1 MTSMATC
8 AGANM
13 FNLQLNPEQQIAVQC
28 VVSTGGQPYA
38 AAGCIA
44 SRLTMRELT
53 KCMTD
58 GFGGKGCFG
67 DTNDL
72 FGREGWTAR
81 TLGQIAGGPNS
92 IINNPGQIWG
102 GDNSFV
108 RNPGQIW
115 GGDNSFVRNPSQ
127 FWGGNNSIFNNP
139 SQLLPQPPPPV
150 QLGTIGGKRIC
161 LPWC

>member
-1 MTSMATC
+1 
-8 AGANM
+8 M

-28 VVSTGGQPYA
+28 VVSTGGTPPA

-44 SRLTMRELT
+44 SRLTARELT
-53 KCMTD
+53 KCLTD
-58 GFGGKGCFG
+58 GIGGRGCFG

-72 FGREGWTAR
+72 VGRDGWLR
-81 TLGQIAGGPNS
+81 RNLGQIAGGPNS

-108 RNPGQIW
+108 RNPSQIW

-127 FWGGNNSIFNNP
+127 LWGGNNSIFNNP
-139 SQLLPQPPPPV
+139 GQLAPKPL
-150 QLGTIGGKRIC
+150 QLGSIGGKRIC